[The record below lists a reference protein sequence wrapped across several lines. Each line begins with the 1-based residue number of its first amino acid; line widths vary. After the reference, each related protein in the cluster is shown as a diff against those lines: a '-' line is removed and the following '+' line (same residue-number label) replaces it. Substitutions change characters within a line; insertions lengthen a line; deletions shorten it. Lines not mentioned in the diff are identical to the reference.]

1 MPASFP
7 VPIQEDIRDLLM
19 DLLGRGTAVD
29 KVTPLILEEDQP
41 AVIAEYRTDE
51 GAVGAI
57 CLVDAEFAIRT
68 AGALTMVPPAA
79 VADSLRKGDLSDA
92 MENFREIVNILAS
105 LLNSPKTSHLRLAGV
120 HLIPG
125 DLPDGVAALVE
136 KPEFRRDFAVQIEGY
151 GNGRLSLLVN

>member
-1 MPASFP
+1 
-7 VPIQEDIRDLLM
+7 M

-29 KVTPLILEEDQP
+29 KVTPLILEEDQS

-51 GAVGAI
+51 GSVGAI

-79 VADSLRKGDLSDA
+79 VADTLRKGDLSDA
-92 MENFREIVNILAS
+92 LENFREIVNILAS

-120 HLIPG
+120 HVVPG
-125 DLPDGVAALVE
+125 DLPDCVSSLVE
-136 KPEFRRDFAVQIEGY
+136 KPAFRRDFAVQIEGY

>member
-29 KVTPLILEEDQP
+29 KVQPLLLDDDQP
-41 AVIAEYRTDE
+41 AVIAEYRTDD
-51 GAVGAI
+51 GTVGAI

-79 VADSLRKGDLSDA
+79 VADTLRNGDVSESL
-92 MENFREIVNILAS
+92 ENFREIVNILAS
-105 LLNSPKTSHLRLAGV
+105 LLNSPKTSHLRLGGV
-120 HLIPG
+120 HVLPG
-125 DLPDGVAALVE
+125 EMPDGVASLVAR
-136 KPEFRRDFAVQIEGY
+136 PEFRRDFAVQIEGY
-151 GNGRLSLLVN
+151 GSGRLSLLVN

>member
-29 KVTPLILEEDQP
+29 KVSPLVLEDDQP

-51 GAVGAI
+51 GTVGAI
-57 CLVDAEFAIRT
+57 CLVDAPFAIRT

-79 VADSLRKGDLSDA
+79 VADNLRKGDVSESL
-92 MENFREIVNILAS
+92 ENFTEIVNILAQ

-120 HLIPG
+120 HIVPG
-125 DLPDGVAALVE
+125 ELPDGVSSLVAR
-136 KPEFRRDFAVQIEGY
+136 PEFRRDFAVEIEGY
-151 GNGRLSLLVN
+151 GGGRISLLVN

>member
-1 MPASFP
+1 VPASFP
-7 VPIQEDIRDLLM
+7 VPIQEDIRDLLV
-19 DLLGRGTAVD
+19 DLLGRGAAVD
-29 KVTPLILEEDQP
+29 KVSPLVLEEDQS

-79 VADSLRKGDLSDA
+79 VADNLRKGDLSESL
-92 MENFREIVNILAS
+92 ENFREIVNILAQ

-120 HLIPG
+120 HVVPG
-125 DLPDGVAALVE
+125 QLPESVSSLVAR
-136 KPEFRRDFAVQIEGY
+136 PEFRRDFAVQIEGY
-151 GNGRLSLLVN
+151 GAGRISLLVN